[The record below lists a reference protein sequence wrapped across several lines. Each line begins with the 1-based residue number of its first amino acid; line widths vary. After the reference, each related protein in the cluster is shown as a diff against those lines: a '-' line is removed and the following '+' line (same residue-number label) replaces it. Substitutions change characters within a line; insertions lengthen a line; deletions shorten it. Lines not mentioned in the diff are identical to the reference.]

1 MADDEQ
7 SNLITVLKQRDRSA
21 WSAAVDRHLHE
32 VYGFVFHLVGGDRA
46 VAEDLNQETW
56 LEALDGID
64 QCNAA
69 QGSFRNWLF
78 GIARKRVAL
87 HYRRRALAGN
97 PTSLSGQF
105 GEAAERGDISVLPED
120 VLEQVEQRSVVRAAM
135 LLLPDDRREVLLG
148 KYVEG
153 LSVETI
159 AIRMGRTAKAVES
172 LLSRAREQMRG
183 LLGGY
188 MMPRDDG
195 QRVSSKESSH
205 E

>member
-7 SNLITVLKQRDRSA
+7 SSLITVLKQLDHSA

-32 VYGFVFHLVGGDRA
+32 IYGFVFQLVGGDRT

-64 QCNAA
+64 QCHAA
-69 QGSFRNWLF
+69 RGSFRNWLF

-87 HYRRRALAGN
+87 YYRRRALAGN
-97 PTSLSGQF
+97 PASLSDHG
-105 GEAAERGDISVLPED
+105 GEAAASGDISVVPED
-120 VLEQVEQRSVVRAAM
+120 VLEQVERVCVVRAAM

-159 AIRMGRTAKAVES
+159 AIRTGRTGKAVES

-188 MMPRDDG
+188 MMPCGDKR
-195 QRVSSKESSH
+195 RANRESTN

>member
-1 MADDEQ
+1 VADDEQ
-7 SNLITVLKQRDRSA
+7 SSLITVLKQRDRSA
-21 WSAAVDRHLHE
+21 WSAAVDRHLHG

-64 QCNAA
+64 QCDATR
-69 QGSFRNWLF
+69 GSFRNWLF
-78 GIARKRVAL
+78 GIARRRVAL
-87 HYRRRALAGN
+87 YYRRRALAGN
-97 PTSLSGQF
+97 ATSFSGQF
-105 GEAAERGDISVLPED
+105 EESAELGEISVLPKD
-120 VLEQVEQRSVVRAAM
+120 VLEQVEQRAVVRAAV
-135 LLLPDDRREVLLG
+135 LLLPDDRREVLLW

-172 LLSRAREQMRG
+172 LLSRTREQMRA
-183 LLGGY
+183 LLCGY
-188 MMPRDDG
+188 VMPCGDG
-195 QRVSSKESSH
+195 RSTSKESSN